1 MSRSGRHSRHIRSK
15 RVALPPPGMRQ
26 MLGQAKVWAVL
37 INMESNIAAIRS
49 GEANVATLWDFIG
62 GLLTWQRVAFERRFT
77 EAEAV
82 MLRVRNQVIVGLIE
96 RWDATGAI
104 TMPDDELKLMTEA
117 LPWIEALAE
126 NCDET
131 TARAAAIWGQQN
143 VDMLRRLYPAEGALW
158 ARQPGVQVQAE
169 VISSVT

>member
-49 GEANVATLWDFIG
+49 AEATQAKMWDFIG

-77 EAEAV
+77 DAEAV

-96 RWDATGAI
+96 RWDSTGAI
-104 TMPDDELKLMTEA
+104 SMPDDELELMNVA
-117 LPWIEALAE
+117 MPWIEALAE

-143 VDMLRRLYPAEGALW
+143 VDMLRKLYSAGGAMRARPAGE
-158 ARQPGVQVQAE
+158 QVQAE
-169 VISSVT
+169 AMLSVT